1 MKVLVFWIFFPLIL
15 AWIWCRVLSLG
26 GVSLIVSHLIINSL
40 KHRRSLLW
48 WRKSFGSAGISFRK
62 TWATSN
68 GPCNGGQREE
78 ERDKTQ
84 RGRVRETKK
93 EKAKKQSGGRKERR
107 WGRKRL
113 RTHEQR
119 GGQECPSSRQGGGD
133 DFLTECLM
141 KLEAKMLN

>member
-93 EKAKKQSGGRKERR
+93 EKAKNKAEEGK
-107 WGRKRL
+107 
-113 RTHEQR
+113 R
-119 GGQECPSSRQGGGD
+119 GGEGGSVWERMNKGGD
-133 DFLTECLM
+133 KNAPHPDRGGNDFLTECLM